1 MSALSTAEVERALDA
16 LGAGC
21 GRPATV
27 VASTASTNDDARR
40 AAAEGAPAGAVFVAD
55 AQTAGRG
62 RGDHSWHSP
71 PGENVYLSLLLRP
84 ALAAPRLSPIT
95 LAFGLAVAKVV
106 EGHLDPGARVLVK
119 WPNDVLVGPRK
130 IAGILVEASL
140 RGVEVASLVVGV
152 GLNVAGRRFPAE
164 IAARATSLRIEG
176 GRDLDRARI
185 VAELCQE
192 LGQAADGFAAEGLA
206 PLLGELGRRDAL
218 AGRAVIVDGAPF
230 RAEGIDG
237 DGSLRVRSESGELRS
252 VVAGEV
258 QLGEIP

>member
-1 MSALSTAEVERALDA
+1 VSALSTAEVERALDA
-16 LGAGC
+16 LGARC

-40 AAAEGAPAGAVFVAD
+40 AAAAGAPDGALFVAD

-84 ALAAPRLSPIT
+84 QLPAPRLSSIT

-106 EGHLDPGARVLVK
+106 ERRLEPGARVLVK

-140 RGVEVASLVVGV
+140 RGVEVGSLVVGV
-152 GLNVAGRRFPAE
+152 GLNVATERFPPE

-176 GRDLDRARI
+176 ARELDRVRI
-185 VAELCQE
+185 VAELCHE
-192 LGQAADGFAAEGLA
+192 LGEAAEGFAAVGLT
-206 PLLGELGRRDAL
+206 PLLDELARRDAL
-218 AGRAVIVDGAPF
+218 AGRAVIVDGATF

-237 DGSLRVRSESGELRS
+237 EGRLRIRSERGELRS

-258 QLGEIP
+258 RLGVEA